1 MVSEFVMAA
10 KELWEVS
17 KEVSEI
23 TAELGE
29 SSGLDKLKEK
39 PVTELQTIRS
49 DLEGKEHPETG
60 VRYERKEVN
69 LGNGEVVEGVFP
81 EFDSLFD
88 ARLDESQ
95 YLDSDGRQFR
105 EATNQLSEAIKNNP
119 QLAEKF
125 TPEQLEQ
132 ISRGRTP
139 DGYVWHHSEQPGV
152 LQLVDKE
159 VHDATRHTGGRA
171 IWGGGQE
178 YR

>member
-1 MVSEFVMAA
+1 MIAEIAGTV
-10 KELWEVS
+10 
-17 KEVSEI
+17 KEVANVGIEVAKNS
-23 TAELGE
+23 TELPNGFE
-29 SSGLDKLKEK
+29 KSSSLEK
-39 PVTELQTIRS
+39 PVTEIQTRRS

-60 VRYERKEVN
+60 VKYERKEVQ

-81 EFDSLFD
+81 EFEAKFE
-88 ARLDESQ
+88 AQLDESQ

-105 EATNQLSEAIKNNP
+105 EANNQLSEAIKNHP
-119 QLAEKF
+119 ELADGY
-125 TPEQLEQ
+125 TPEQLDQ

-152 LQLVDKE
+152 LQLVDKDI
-159 VHDATRHTGGRA
+159 HDATRHTGGRA

>member
-1 MVSEFVMAA
+1 MIGEVLAITKEFIEA
-10 KELWEVS
+10 S
-17 KEVSEI
+17 KEIAEATSEI
-23 TAELGE
+23 SKNSEISTV
-29 SSGLDKLKEK
+29 KET
-39 PVTELQTIRS
+39 PVTEIQTRRS

-60 VRYERKEVN
+60 VRYERKEVD
-69 LGNGEVVEGVFP
+69 LGNGEVVDGVFP
-81 EFDSLFD
+81 EFESTFD
-88 ARLDESQ
+88 AKLDELQ

-105 EATNQLSEAIKNNP
+105 EATNQLKEAIDANP
-119 QLAEKF
+119 ELAEKF

-159 VHDATRHTGGRA
+159 IHDRTPHTGGRA

-178 YR
+178 FR